1 MTTTGADW
9 FDLRYANLS
18 ETPVLSNQTATM
30 EDGGTIG
37 LAGWWSV
44 QTTLPPGEGTITYRY
59 THLGSSGNNM
69 IAFQAAQAAYDYG
82 DAPLYYDGNAASAAR
97 HALGADLWLGSRAPD
112 RDDFPTGPWW
122 EHIVEERDD
131 SDAEGDDEDGVS
143 ISVGDS
149 SVDATVTVVND
160 SNEAAQV
167 CCWLDGAT
175 SSQTGT
181 VNINRAF
188 EDTAPEK
195 QCIPVPARSGRNQ
208 YDALSWDFPY
218 TSRPY
223 RTYVRCRLS
232 TASTISPTGA
242 LADGE
247 VEDYH
252 IDINEVIPCVAD
264 AELQDFFVFRGAAHQ
279 HGSYRAVLTVAS
291 SRDQASAVMSRDR
304 VDFRKPF
311 TIAFQARFGTQ
322 NLRGADGMAAVF
334 HNDPWGSAALGRP
347 GSALGAGGI
356 QNGIAIEFDTYVGS
370 NENWGDRNQG
380 KMWMDHTSIWDTDRI
395 VGGHPVS
402 YLTTA
407 IGHGD
412 IEDGK
417 WHDVE
422 ISWDPATETL
432 SYTLDRD
439 RSTAGSYTYS
449 GTTDFVTEYFGGA
462 TMVYFGITAATGG
475 LTNLQDIQFPDFC
488 KLPLGFDADGDG
500 VANTSDIDDDNDGI
514 TDCVENGLDTARV
527 TDVFAFSG
535 TAYRRSS
542 REAVLTVSSKKQAGG
557 VMSKDRVDFRE
568 PFTIAFRALFGVKDR
583 HGADGIAAVFHNDS
597 RGSRAIG
604 NPGAT
609 LGAGGIQKGI
619 ALEFDTYADSNENWG
634 GGQGSDHTSIWDTD
648 RIVGG
653 HPVSYL
659 TTAIGHDNIEDNK
672 FHDVEIRWDPVTKTL
687 SYTLDGA
694 TAGSYTYSGT
704 TDFVTEYFGGAHQ
717 VHFGVTAGGFTKAKA
732 GKGKKG
738 KPSTVVQR
746 IRFGNFCNLPLWLD
760 TDGDGVPNH
769 HDLDIDA
776 DGISDLLESGAGDDG
791 SPVNPLDWHND
802 GEIDGVFI
810 VGANGLSMVI
820 EEYNGEN
827 TGTTPRDTDDDGTP
841 DYHDLYSDADSCPDA
856 IEGVRR
862 YFVDR
867 AADIP
872 SFDFGDIVSDGSL
885 DQSVY
890 PADDRGRHD
899 GTVNQGVGSAADS
912 SVNACTE

>member
-1 MTTTGADW
+1 
-9 FDLRYANLS
+9 
-18 ETPVLSNQTATM
+18 
-30 EDGGTIG
+30 
-37 LAGWWSV
+37 
-44 QTTLPPGEGTITYRY
+44 
-59 THLGSSGNNM
+59 
-69 IAFQAAQAAYDYG
+69 
-82 DAPLYYDGNAASAAR
+82 
-97 HALGADLWLGSRAPD
+97 
-112 RDDFPTGPWW
+112 
-122 EHIVEERDD
+122 
-131 SDAEGDDEDGVS
+131 
-143 ISVGDS
+143 
-149 SVDATVTVVND
+149 
-160 SNEAAQV
+160 V

-208 YDALSWDFPY
+208 YDALSWNFPY

-223 RTYVRCRLS
+223 KTYVRCRLS

-291 SRDQASAVMSRDR
+291 SRDQASAVMSKDR

-322 NLRGADGMAAVF
+322 NLLGADGMAAVF
-334 HNDPWGSAALGRP
+334 HNDPKGSTALGHH

-380 KMWMDHTSIWDTDRI
+380 KMWM
-395 VGGHPVS
+395 
-402 YLTTA
+402 
-407 IGHGD
+407 
-412 IEDGK
+412 
-417 WHDVE
+417 
-422 ISWDPATETL
+422 
-432 SYTLDRD
+432 
-439 RSTAGSYTYS
+439 
-449 GTTDFVTEYFGGA
+449 
-462 TMVYFGITAATGG
+462 
-475 LTNLQDIQFPDFC
+475 
-488 KLPLGFDADGDG
+488 
-500 VANTSDIDDDNDGI
+500 
-514 TDCVENGLDTARV
+514 
-527 TDVFAFSG
+527 
-535 TAYRRSS
+535 
-542 REAVLTVSSKKQAGG
+542 
-557 VMSKDRVDFRE
+557 
-568 PFTIAFRALFGVKDR
+568 
-583 HGADGIAAVFHNDS
+583 
-597 RGSRAIG
+597 
-604 NPGAT
+604 
-609 LGAGGIQKGI
+609 
-619 ALEFDTYADSNENWG
+619 
-634 GGQGSDHTSIWDTD
+634 DHTSIWDTD

-769 HDLDIDA
+769 HDLDSDA

-862 YFVDR
+862 YSVDR